1 MFLTTKDQAAIDKLA
16 EKEQTV
22 AEEAEKAQAAAQQKA
37 DLEQEKIDIQLTAI
51 HRFRDS
57 KNALDKA
64 LSAAFKEGGKVT
76 LTLSAHPA
84 TADEPVTIEIDLS
97 NTELNRDHQIQ
108 SHREF
113 IQINAMQL
121 AGQQATLAENK
132 IKAEHPVQH
141 AHYLTNK

>member
-16 EKEQTV
+16 EKEKKV
-22 AEEAEKAQAAAQQKA
+22 AQEAEKAQAAAQQKA
-37 DLEQEKIDIQLTAI
+37 DLEQEKIDIQLAAI

-64 LSAAFKEGGKVT
+64 LAAAFKAGGKVT
-76 LTLSAHPA
+76 LTFFAHAA

-97 NTELNRDHQIQ
+97 NTELNRDQQIQ
-108 SHREF
+108 NHREF
-113 IQINAMQL
+113 IQVNAMQL

-132 IKAEHPVQH
+132 IKADYPVQH
-141 AHYLTNK
+141 AHYLTKK